1 MADNPIH
8 DTTGY
13 LLTQVCK
20 RYRTLSNERLEAVGL
35 HKGQELILCELW
47 KSPGLTQS
55 ELVERLC
62 VQPSTLT
69 NALNSMERAGL
80 VQRRVDSEDQRVSRV
95 YLTDQAR
102 TVWPQVTQVWDE
114 IEAQA
119 FARLSIEERLLLRR
133 LLMQVADNLAEP
145 A

>member
-20 RYRTLSNERLEAVGL
+20 LYRALSNERLEVVGL
-35 HKGQELILCELW
+35 HKGQELIMCELW
-47 KSPGLTQS
+47 KTPGATQS

-69 NALNSMERAGL
+69 NSLNSMERSGL
-80 VQRRVDSEDQRVSRV
+80 VQRQVDAEDQRVSRV
-95 YLTDQAR
+95 YLTEQAKV
-102 TVWPQVTQVWDE
+102 VWPSVAQVWDD

-119 FARLSIEERLLLRR
+119 FGQLSLEERVLLRR
-133 LLMQVADNLAEP
+133 LLMQVAENLSEP

>member
-1 MADNPIH
+1 MADTPFH

-20 RYRTLSNERLEAVGL
+20 LYRAISNERLEAVGL

-55 ELVERLC
+55 ALVEHLC

-80 VQRRVDSEDQRVSRV
+80 VQRRTDAEDQRVSRV
-95 YLTDQAR
+95 YLTDQAK
-102 TVWPQVTQVWDE
+102 V
-114 IEAQA
+114 I
-119 FARLSIEERLLLRR
+119 
-133 LLMQVADNLAEP
+133 
-145 A
+145 